1 MNKDCRDR
9 TTEFFSTVSSIQKAQ
24 QQPFESNT
32 LPLLKKTRFSQE
44 AARTGGGL
52 SAVTQKLEKLATLAR
67 RSTLFDDRGEEINE
81 LIYTIKTDL
90 SNIKTEIDDLERLAV
105 AQVQGNKEAQAS
117 SGVVVQRFK
126 VDLAT
131 TMKEFG
137 DILNTRTQNL
147 KAQNSRRKEF
157 ESTSRKKIRRNG
169 LNFKDMETTVCAESS
184 ENESESSNLL
194 TRSQQMQTQT
204 LAEQV
209 QERDEY
215 LLSRQNAMEEIQKT
229 IVELGQMYQ
238 RFSTLL
244 ELQNEVV
251 LQIDEHMDTTLDN
264 VDKGHKEL
272 ITLFNYKNN
281 STWLIIKIFA
291 IVILFVIFFLVF
303 L

>member
-9 TTEFFSTVSSIQKAQ
+9 TGEFFSTVSSIQKAQ
-24 QQPFESNT
+24 QQPLESVP
-32 LPLLKKTRFSQE
+32 LPLMKKTRFSQE
-44 AARTGGGL
+44 AARTSGGL
-52 SAVTQKLEKLATLAR
+52 SAVTQRLEKLATLAR

-90 SNIKTEIDDLERLAV
+90 SNIKIEIDDLEKIAIGQI
-105 AQVQGNKEAQAS
+105 QVNKEAQAS
-117 SGVVVQRFK
+117 SGVVVNKFK
-126 VDLAT
+126 CDLAS

-157 ESTSRKKIRRNG
+157 ESTNRKKIRRNG
-169 LNFKDMETTVCAESS
+169 LNFKDMETSGPVCQESD
-184 ENESESSNLL
+184 ESETGNLL
-194 TRSQQMQTQT
+194 VRSNQVQTQT

-215 LLSRQNAMEEIQKT
+215 LLSRQNAMEEIQGT
-229 IVELGQMYQ
+229 IAELGQMYQ
-238 RFSTLL
+238 RFSTVL
-244 ELQNEVV
+244 EMQNEVV
-251 LQIDEHMDTTLDN
+251 LKIDEHMDTTLEN
-264 VDKGHKEL
+264 VDRGHKEL

-281 STWLIIKIFA
+281 STWLIIKVFA
-291 IVILFVIFFLVF
+291 IIILFVIFFLVF